1 MLPLPPQRPGQPPSP
16 ADTPS
21 GVHRRH
27 EVDAGGHTAPP
38 LLCLL
43 RQAVLPLL
51 RLCVDNN
58 RYNAAAV
65 PVPDG
70 SRARDGQSTSEFT
83 NIVPAPARGGRYS
96 AVLYI
101 HYCTV
106 QLVTCGYQLMLCT
119 AALLHCTVLIQC
131 TVFGHTRSRRG
142 PTLTVDSFHH

>member
-1 MLPLPPQRPGQPPSP
+1 MAPLSPQRPGQPPSP

-21 GVHRRH
+21 GVHRRD
-27 EVDAGGHTAPP
+27 EVNARGHSAPP
-38 LLCLL
+38 LQYLL

-101 HYCTV
+101 TV
-106 QLVTCGYQLMLCT
+106 QYSWSPV
-119 AALLHCTVLIQC
+119 AL
-131 TVFGHTRSRRG
+131 S
-142 PTLTVDSFHH
+142 